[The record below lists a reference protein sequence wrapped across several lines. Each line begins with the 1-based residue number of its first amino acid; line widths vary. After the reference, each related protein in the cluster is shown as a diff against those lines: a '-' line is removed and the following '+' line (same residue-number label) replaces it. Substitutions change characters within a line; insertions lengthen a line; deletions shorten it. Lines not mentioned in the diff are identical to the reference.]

1 MVTGQCVPLGAPTH
15 TTYQRAVKTAALH
28 AFHTGGHKEREK
40 KLFKNGNT
48 HKQAVLASRG
58 PLAAVQ
64 AARDRFPASGGKMRR
79 YQHATGPRRIDHGAA
94 ATATGHGPRGMEH
107 GPCGCGRR
115 SRSPGG
121 RGRRRLGGRGTCL
134 SGACHESCSKCR
146 RRGHETQTRRTS
158 RPACRARATPRDRGR
173 GRTPRPKLQRGQAR
187 RRGVFPRGVHPAPR
201 RPRLLLP

>member
-1 MVTGQCVPLGAPTH
+1 MIRNKQHGENRRHTGATRLMQITLAAAWRARARTGYSQYSECAGGETVVTGQCVPLGAPTH

-48 HKQAVLASRG
+48 YKQAVLASRG

-134 SGACHESCSKCR
+134 SG
-146 RRGHETQTRRTS
+146 GM
-158 RPACRARATPRDRGR
+158 P
-173 GRTPRPKLQRGQAR
+173 
-187 RRGVFPRGVHPAPR
+187 
-201 RPRLLLP
+201 